1 MEVLLSIYNKYKQQ
15 IREVFNSDQNFMG
28 ALDKA
33 CSSVINHRPNGGK
46 SPCRSPELLA
56 KYCDTL
62 LKKSS
67 KGASETEVEEKLA
80 QSITIFKYI
89 DDKDVFQKF
98 YSRMLA
104 KRLIHQQTQSMD
116 AEEAMINRLKQACG
130 YEFTSKLH
138 RMFTDMSV
146 SADLN
151 NKFSAYLKE
160 ENIDLGINFGIYV
173 LQAGAWP
180 LGQAVVTPFALPQQ
194 LEKSVHMFER
204 FYHHRL
210 VKPRICRSALIKP
223 KLTIN

>member
-1 MEVLLSIYNKYKQQ
+1 MHTSFVENLLTVHKKYKQLIQ
-15 IREVFNSDQNFMG
+15 EVFCGDQNFIG

-67 KGASETEVEEKLA
+67 KGISETEVMRFPGLFDCPVFTGVFLWRFQVEEKLA

-89 DDKDVFQKF
+89 DDKDIFQKF

-116 AEEAMINRLKQACG
+116 AEEAMINRRVQK
-130 YEFTSKLH
+130 YK
-138 RMFTDMSV
+138 
-146 SADLN
+146 
-151 NKFSAYLKE
+151 
-160 ENIDLGINFGIYV
+160 
-173 LQAGAWP
+173 
-180 LGQAVVTPFALPQQ
+180 
-194 LEKSVHMFER
+194 
-204 FYHHRL
+204 
-210 VKPRICRSALIKP
+210 
-223 KLTIN
+223 